1 MERSMARR
9 TDKDQAAGNE
19 SQQPYMPGEAAK
31 RRGEIPTGE
40 SRNKDYGKGRQ
51 SGVVADRSK
60 PEADKSEHEKAQEAE
75 LEMNERNH

>member
-1 MERSMARR
+1 MGIK
-9 TDKDQAAGNE
+9 TDQEQGAGNE

-31 RRGEIPTGE
+31 KRGEIPTGE

-51 SGVVADRSK
+51 SGVI
-60 PEADKSEHEKAQEAE
+60 ADKDEHEKAQGAE

>member
-1 MERSMARR
+1 MGIK
-9 TDKDQAAGNE
+9 TDQDQGAGNE

-31 RRGEIPTGE
+31 KRGEIPTGE

-51 SGVVADRSK
+51 SGVI
-60 PEADKSEHEKAQEAE
+60 ADKDKREKAQEAE